1 VHSACSRAL
10 RRREVDTEPR
20 HIPGDKP
27 IIHSGET
34 MSKVQPT
41 ASIEAN
47 RQHPLS
53 GITVLDLS
61 HVYNGPYATFLM
73 AMAGANVIKIEP
85 HHGEHLRSRGDMGG
99 AALPFAMLNSNK
111 KPVTLNLKTE
121 KGRELFRELVAR
133 ADILVENFAP
143 GVMDRLGIGP
153 ADLHKINPRLIYG
166 SSSGYGK
173 DGPYRDYPAMD
184 LVMQAMSGVIN
195 STGFPDQPPVKS
207 GAAICDF
214 MAGIHLYAAIVTAL
228 YERERT
234 GKGRVVEVS
243 MQDATYASLASNY
256 GMVHARGAAAPERTG
271 NRHGGLGIS
280 PYNVYATND
289 GYVVLNC
296 PGDHHFRAVL
306 DVIDRPDLKGD
317 PRFLSRSSR
326 VVNFEA
332 VDELIGS
339 WTKTLTKN
347 EVAARMLAAKVPCAP
362 VRNLVEVMNDEN
374 MHARGSLQWID
385 HPELGRVA
393 LPHSPLV
400 FEGTERRPIE
410 PSLPLGA
417 SNDEVF
423 GKWLGHSEEE
433 LAALKSEGVIGRSA
447 EELAVKAEVI

>member
-1 VHSACSRAL
+1 MSASPVASREA
-10 RRREVDTEPR
+10 
-20 HIPGDKP
+20 KP
-27 IIHSGET
+27 SY
-34 MSKVQPT
+34 
-41 ASIEAN
+41 
-47 RQHPLS
+47 PLS
-53 GITVLDLS
+53 GIKVLDLS

-73 AMAGANVIKIEP
+73 AMAGADVIKIEP

-111 KPVTLNLKTE
+111 QPVTLNLKTE
-121 KGRELFRELVAR
+121 KGRGLLREMVAR

-143 GVMDRLGIGP
+143 GVMDRLGIGA
-153 ADLHKINPRLIYG
+153 ADLHQVNPRLIYG

-173 DGPYRDYPAMD
+173 SGPYRDYPAMD

-195 STGFPDQPPVKS
+195 STGFPDQPPVKA

-214 MAGIHLYAAIVTAL
+214 MAGIHLYAAIMTAL

-280 PYNVYATND
+280 PYNVYPTQD

-306 DVIDRPDLKGD
+306 DVMGRSDLKED
-317 PRFLSRSSR
+317 PRFLTRSTR
-326 VVNFEA
+326 VANFAA
-332 VDELIGS
+332 VDDLLES
-339 WTKTLTKN
+339 WTKTLTKD
-347 EVAARMLAAKVPCAP
+347 EVARRMLAAKVPCAP

-385 HPELGRVA
+385 HPDLGRVA

-400 FEGTERRPIE
+400 YEGTERRPIE

-417 SNDEVF
+417 SNDAVF
-423 GKWLGHSEEE
+423 GAWLGHSEEE
-433 LAALKSEGVIGRSA
+433 LAAYKAEGVIGYSE
-447 EELAVKAEVI
+447 EELAAKAEVI

>member
-1 VHSACSRAL
+1 MNQINLTDARAMPAVQQDRHSASTDQCY
-10 RRREVDTEPR
+10 
-20 HIPGDKP
+20 
-27 IIHSGET
+27 
-34 MSKVQPT
+34 
-41 ASIEAN
+41 
-47 RQHPLS
+47 PLS
-53 GITVLDLS
+53 GITVIDLS

-73 AMAGANVIKIEP
+73 AMAGADVIKVEP
-85 HHGEHLRSRGDMGG
+85 LHGEHLRSRGDMGG

-121 KGRELFRELVAR
+121 KGRELLRELAAC

-143 GVMDRLGIGP
+143 GVTERLGIGP
-153 ADLHKINPRLIYG
+153 EDLHKINPRLIYG

-173 DGPYRDYPAMD
+173 SGPYRDYPAMD

-195 STGFPDQPPVKS
+195 STGYPDQPPVKS

-214 MAGIHLYAAIVTAL
+214 MAGIHLYAAIMTAL

-243 MQDATYASLASNY
+243 MQDATYASLASNL
-256 GMVHARGAAAPERTG
+256 GMVHARGATAPARTG

-280 PYNVYATND
+280 PYNVYPTKD
-289 GYVVLNC
+289 GYVVLNA
-296 PGDHHFRAVL
+296 PGDHHFRSIL
-306 DVIDRPDLKGD
+306 DVMGRSDLKQD
-317 PRFLSRSSR
+317 PRFLTRSTR
-326 VVNFEA
+326 VANFAA
-332 VDELIGS
+332 VDELIES

-347 EVAARMLAAKVPCAP
+347 EVARRMLAAKVPCAP
-362 VRNLVEVMNDEN
+362 VRDLMEVMHDEN

-417 SNDEVF
+417 SNDVVF
-423 GKWLGHSEEE
+423 GEWLRHSEEE
-433 LAALKSEGVIGRSA
+433 LLVYKAEGVIGRS
-447 EELAVKAEVI
+447 EEDVTDYKAAAVI